1 MNSDNESHS
10 QKVDGFP
17 VVLVNPEE
25 MVVELVDLAPHTL
38 IPAEAAFEALAEAH
52 ADLEVPAVDV
62 NDAAA
67 RTVDLPH
74 GTLSE
79 RREIERAGT
88 SVCQIYVEF
97 HCFHFVQFS
106 CKNTLSPIRS
116 MRCLCTSGTMH
127 NYHIKIV

>member
-52 ADLEVPAVDV
+52 TDLEIPAVDV
-62 NDAAA
+62 HDAAA
-67 RTVDLPH
+67 RAVDLPH
-74 GTLSE
+74 G
-79 RREIERAGT
+79 A
-88 SVCQIYVEF
+88 
-97 HCFHFVQFS
+97 FS
-106 CKNTLSPIRS
+106 KR
-116 MRCLCTSGTMH
+116 
-127 NYHIKIV
+127 

>member
-52 ADLEVPAVDV
+52 TDLEVPAVDV

-79 RREIERAGT
+79 RREIERAGRPLPCISTAPWWLTRPTAT
-88 SVCQIYVEF
+88 SK
-97 HCFHFVQFS
+97 S
-106 CKNTLSPIRS
+106 
-116 MRCLCTSGTMH
+116 
-127 NYHIKIV
+127 